1 MTARFPR
8 RWYGGWLWAADQ
20 GRTGRMSV
28 DDPDVG
34 QLLQD
39 LAMTADA
46 AERCRILCDLARQ
59 VWVYDL
65 SLALSY
71 AEEGIALGR
80 EHALKLEEARCSLDA
95 ARLLRLLGRYADA
108 EKRLSPLRDIFL
120 SLGDREAAGLA
131 MRTLSAIYLDI
142 GLLEQALDLNRQALA
157 IFDEVGNQRYYCMAL
172 MECAEVLK
180 KRKQFDEALATL
192 DNARMRLTK
201 LTGNEPDDVQWLQL
215 KYTRALLLLEAGRHT
230 EAVTAAEEALEAAGN
245 FRCRDVET
253 GCFGIL
259 ALGFARLQRFVEMER
274 WLASFLTTADSCG
287 DPYNRVVGWLNCG
300 RALVVAAQYEKALD
314 YVQRAAS
321 AAETVGLTGLVAD
334 CHTTLAEIYEAM
346 GDYRTALH
354 HFKAFYAFDSRL
366 HMAGIEHRI
375 GQMQLQL
382 KIDEARMQ
390 TLESS
395 RQDLERLVA
404 ERTRELRFAKEQAEV
419 ANRSKSEFL
428 AHMSHELRTPLN
440 AVIGFAELMQRQVH
454 GAIGSHKYLEYL
466 KDIHDSGRLLLSII
480 NDILDLSKI
489 EAGKQELHRQVCA
502 AEDICRACVRLVK
515 DRADQAG
522 VRLTLSLA
530 PGIRA
535 LDVDVRAVKQI
546 LLNLLTNAVK
556 FTPQGGRVT
565 LFASDTDGPYIVL
578 GVSDT
583 GIGIAADDLPR
594 VLEPF
599 GQVENIFTQTRG
611 GTGLGLPLAKML
623 TALHGGRLS
632 IDSKLGEGTIVRVL
646 LPAASAEQSTEAHI
660 AVGAA
665 TGS

>member
-1 MTARFPR
+1 
-8 RWYGGWLWAADQ
+8 
-20 GRTGRMSV
+20 MSA

-39 LAMTADA
+39 LAMAEP
-46 AERCRILCDLARQ
+46 AERCRILCDLVRR

-71 AEEGIALGR
+71 AEEGVALAR

-95 ARLLRLLGRYADA
+95 GRVLRLLGRYGDA
-108 EKRLSPLRDIFL
+108 ERMLLPLHDVFAP
-120 SLGDREAAGLA
+120 LGDREAAGLA
-131 MRTLSAIYLDI
+131 LRTLSAIYLDI
-142 GLLEQALDLNRQALA
+142 GLLEQALDLNRRALA
-157 IFDEVGNQRYYCMAL
+157 IFDEVGNQRFYCMAL

-180 KRKQFDEALATL
+180 KRKQFDEAVATL
-192 DNARMRLTK
+192 DNARMRLAR
-201 LTGNEPDDVQWLQL
+201 LAGDEPDDVQWLQL
-215 KYTRALLLLEAGRHT
+215 KYTRAIILLEAGRNC

-259 ALGFARLQRFVEMER
+259 ALGYARLQRFVEMER
-274 WLASFLTTADSCG
+274 WLASFLATAETCN
-287 DPYNRVVGWLNCG
+287 DPYNRVIGWLSCG
-300 RALVVAAQYEKALD
+300 RALVVAGQYEKALE
-314 YVQRAAS
+314 YVQRASTTGEA
-321 AAETVGLTGLVAD
+321 VGLTGLVAD
-334 CHTTLAEIYEAM
+334 CHATLSEIYEAM
-346 GDYRTALH
+346 GDHRIALH
-354 HFKAFYAFDSRL
+354 HFKAFYAFDSKL

-382 KIDEARMQ
+382 KVDEARMQ

-395 RQDLERLVA
+395 RQDLERLVTD
-404 ERTRELRFAKEQAEV
+404 RTRELRLAKEQAEV

-454 GAIGSHKYLEYL
+454 GAIGSQKYLEYL

-489 EAGKQELHRQVCA
+489 EAGKQELHRQICA
-502 AEDICRACVRLVK
+502 AEDICRACIRLVK

-522 VRLTLSLA
+522 VRLTLSVA
-530 PGIRA
+530 PGMRP
-535 LDVDVRAVKQI
+535 LDVDVRAVKQV

-565 LFASDTDGPYIVL
+565 LFAADADGPFATL

-632 IDSKLGEGTIVRVL
+632 IDSKLGEGTIVKVQ
-646 LPAASAEQSTEAHI
+646 LPAASAEQAAEADVK
-660 AVGAA
+660 AGAA
-665 TGS
+665 AS